1 MVNAFNLSRIPRII
15 FGPGTL
21 KKLPALLEE
30 FGNHYLII
38 TGATS
43 FMSGFTGRSLLN
55 SLEGVNNIIYR
66 GRIIKEPSPSDV
78 DDIVLEYF
86 GKKIDAVVGI
96 GGGSVLDAAKAVSA
110 MLRIGGTVREY
121 IEGVGNKKHPGT
133 KIPFIAVPTTAG
145 TGSESTENAVLSE
158 IGKEGFKRSLRHTS
172 LVPDIAL
179 VDPELTVG
187 CPPEITSASGMDA
200 LTQLIES
207 YVSFNANTFTDSL
220 AEEAIRLIVASLPE
234 AFRNGRDINARKA
247 VSYAAMISGITLA
260 NAGLGVIHG
269 FASSVGGRLDIPHGA
284 LCGTLVGAANKIILN
299 KLLITDPAN
308 KAVSK
313 YAKLGKYFSK
323 TANLTRGEYAFQFIE
338 RLEKLVAD
346 MNLPGLADYGLQVE
360 MLEEII
366 RHTSQKN
373 NPVRLDNEE
382 LMQILRSRL

>member
-15 FGPGTL
+15 FGPGTI

-43 FMSGFTGRSLLN
+43 FLSGFTGRSLLN